1 LKPKAANHPV
11 RQVQIFL
18 FFFFFSLYYTM
29 VYQSTDQ
36 STMLK
41 QILERSKLQA
51 SMVDHHDLPPIDRDL
66 EQIDSQTKILSNKT
80 TQLKDDNVDI
90 RA

>member
-1 LKPKAANHPV
+1 
-11 RQVQIFL
+11 
-18 FFFFFSLYYTM
+18 M

-51 SMVDHHDLPPIDRDL
+51 SMVNHHDLPSIDRDL
-66 EQIDSQTKILSNKT
+66 EQIGSQTKVLSNKT
-80 TQLKDDNVDI
+80 SQLKDDSVDI